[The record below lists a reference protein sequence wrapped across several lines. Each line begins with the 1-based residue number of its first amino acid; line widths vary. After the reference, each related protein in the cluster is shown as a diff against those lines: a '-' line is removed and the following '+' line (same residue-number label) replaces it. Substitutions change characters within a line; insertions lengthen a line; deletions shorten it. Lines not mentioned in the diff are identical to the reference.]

1 MAPQLGP
8 QVIFDFGTLTT
19 DGEEGASGGFSTVLT
34 GSGQMPASISGEESM
49 QDAGCSR
56 FLLVETLQGMGSG
69 ANCR

>member
-1 MAPQLGP
+1 MAPQLAP

-19 DGEEGASGGFSTVLT
+19 GGEEGASGGFSTVLT
-34 GSGQMPASISGEESM
+34 GSGQMPGFQSM

-56 FLLVETLQGMGSG
+56 FLLVEMLQGMGSG